1 MAKRTVDPRRF
12 LLLGSFTD
20 WVVASRQR
28 ANEQVESAAAI
39 AKERGLRSARLLQ
52 LRWVADPALGYPS
65 APFTVWRRRS
75 NGLKTPTVGF
85 STTSILGL
93 TFVVLDRPC
102 VYVSVSMDG
111 PGGAVLAFAGMPY
124 SSSMLT
130 PQVAAAGPTTV
141 GISGSRIQTLVVPS
155 GTSVLGITGI
165 DAATVDDPAW
175 EQIEIVGLPSDGRFA
190 GVQRLDAPQ
199 GLTGALGDP
208 DDAARD
214 RFRRGAP
221 FYGWDALMQPAKP
234 APTWT
239 LADDRAMIRAV
250 HDTMLDPLLD
260 MVTSLPARQHQT
272 YTVNHTLTTS
282 TGQAA
287 DASFSPLR
295 VLLYGAATDP
305 LASLIT
311 GYGTAY
317 EVIAEPGS
325 PFGSHLA
332 ASVGPATAPV
342 AYDYMVTA
350 DYDKGTLSTSASVV
364 YAALLLNPRGV
375 LPPPTPTSVSV
386 NSDGMQAPVVTDGPW
401 RTVDRISWDRVSETL
416 PFQIGSFA
424 LARQALAPAGGVEPL
439 MDKRMYDTA
448 LQPIAATISS
458 NPATVNRMAA
468 LDERYQIASSP
479 NPNALLYGVAMQDLF
494 GTWSRWAT
502 TTFAVG
508 EPPPG
513 PATILST
520 RLDTSAATGLC
531 PGTLVVELSW
541 DWANRSPA
549 SIDLV
554 GRRYGQGTPAER
566 PADLSIPASLPAS
579 LTSGSGAIARIEFA
593 AGGQVSAVTPGGGL
607 SVGVE
612 YVSLDGLQ
620 LVTTPVTNHGPR
632 RYRVTATGLQLDF
645 SSAPMIGVATWA
657 RGTEAV
663 FPQRVG
669 PWSAEPSVA
678 SASDPRPPVM
688 SVEHEDVLM
697 TSLGDASG
705 EHHAMLSW
713 PAAPGAAGYFAYTV
727 AESKF
732 RADRGLGEPATS
744 LTLSQRL
751 AELRNLHAAN
761 PDRRSFTRVNA
772 TVVPGTSMQITL
784 PRGTKEIHLFVVLA
798 VSAGQVESSW
808 PGLSDPLRRKRPI
821 AYAAPQV
828 VRPSPPSL
836 EVTRVL
842 DSSVL
847 PPRYRASVRVQ
858 TSPGATVGR
867 VDLHRVR
874 VPDAATELDTMGPP
888 VAQLTGSS
896 GAFTVTPRTSTE
908 PGESQLI
915 GTITGNDGVEGSWK
929 PVYYRAVAWGT
940 DDPTRGQYGG
950 RSEPSAPR
958 SVLVPPADPPQM
970 SAVTYLLP
978 TLGSADARID
988 LSTAAPVAPTALG
1001 PHRIEVEVITE
1012 HPDGSSE
1019 TTFVHPA
1026 PVLPPDPDTNRLELL
1041 ATTGPGSGLSGAWRD
1056 STSAGTTPLHVLVR
1070 RSSFA
1075 DVLRARIRLTDPL
1088 GRLTE
1093 RTIVVPTG
1101 SPIIAP
1107 DIISPTITVVPAGRI
1122 FTFKTSVPAQVG
1134 GQPYRLK
1141 VSYAQDRVP
1150 PLRRGRTH
1158 RFDVALASIRRFR
1171 RGENIFADAT
1181 IPVPARR
1188 TARRRGLT
1196 TITLGLR
1203 GAGVLT
1209 VTIVAPDATTATLT
1223 RTIGRG
1229 A

>member
-28 ANEQVESAAAI
+28 ANEQVASAASI
-39 AKERGLRSARLLQ
+39 AKERELRSARLLQ
-52 LRWVADPALGYPS
+52 LRWVADPVLGYPS

-75 NGLKTPTVGF
+75 SGVKVPTVGF

-102 VYVSVSMDG
+102 VYISIPMDG
-111 PGGAVLAFAGMPY
+111 PGGAVFAFAGMPY

-130 PQVAAAGPTTV
+130 PQIAAAGPTTV
-141 GISGSRIQTLVVPS
+141 GISGSRIQTVLVPS
-155 GTSVLGITGI
+155 GTSILGITGI
-165 DAATVDDPAW
+165 DAATADDPAW
-175 EQIEIVGLPSDGRFA
+175 ERIEIVGLPSDGRFA

-199 GLTGALGDP
+199 GLIGALGDP
-208 DDAARD
+208 ADAARD

-239 LADDRAMIRAV
+239 LADDKAMIQAV
-250 HDTMLDPLLD
+250 HDTMLDPLLA

-282 TGQAA
+282 TGQTA
-287 DASFSPLR
+287 DANFSPLR

-311 GYGTAY
+311 GFGTAY
-317 EVIAEPGS
+317 EIIAEPGS

-332 ASVGPATAPV
+332 VAVGLATAPV

-350 DYDKGTLSTSASVV
+350 DYDKGTLSTSSPVV

-375 LPPPTPTSVSV
+375 LPPPTPTNVSV

-401 RTVDRISWDRVSETL
+401 RTVNRIGWDRVSESL

-554 GRRYGQGTPAER
+554 GRRYGQSTPAER
-566 PADLSIPASLPAS
+566 PADLSIPATLPAS
-579 LTSGSGAIARIEFA
+579 LTSGSGAMARIEFA
-593 AGGQVSAVTPGGGL
+593 AGGQVSAVTPGSGL

-612 YVSLDGLQ
+612 HVSLDGRQ
-620 LVTTPVTNHGPR
+620 LVTTPVTNQGPR
-632 RYRVTATGLQLDF
+632 RYRVTVTGLQLDF

-713 PAAPGAAGYFAYTV
+713 PAAPGAVGYFAYTV

-732 RADRGLGEPATS
+732 RADRGQGEPATS

-751 AELRNLHAAN
+751 AELRNSYAAN

-798 VSAGQVESSW
+798 VSAGQVESAW
-808 PGLSDPLRRKRPI
+808 PGLSDALRRKRPI

-828 VRPSPPSL
+828 VRPSPPTL
-836 EVTRVL
+836 EVARVL
-842 DSSVL
+842 DSSMM
-847 PPRYRASVRVQ
+847 PPTYRAAVRIQ
-858 TSPGATVGR
+858 TSPGGTVSR

-874 VPDAATELDTMGPP
+874 VPDAAAELDTMGPP
-888 VAQLTGSS
+888 VAQLSGSS
-896 GAFTVTPRTSTE
+896 GGFTVVARTSTE

-915 GTITGNDGVEGSWK
+915 GTITGNDSVAGSWK
-929 PVYYRAVAWGT
+929 PVFYRAVAWGT
-940 DDPTRGQYGG
+940 DDQTRGQYAG

-958 SVLVPPADPPQM
+958 SVVVPPATPPDL
-970 SAVTYLLP
+970 SIPTYVLP

-988 LSTAAPVAPTALG
+988 LATAAPVAPTPLG

-1012 HPDGSSE
+1012 HAGGATQ
-1019 TTFVHPA
+1019 TTLAYPA
-1026 PVLPPDPDTNRLELL
+1026 PVLPPDPNANRLDLL
-1041 ATTGPGSGLSGAWRD
+1041 GTTAPGAGVSGVWRD
-1056 STSAGTTPLHVLVR
+1056 ATSAGTTPLHVLVR
-1070 RSSFA
+1070 RSAFT

-1088 GRLTE
+1088 GRVTE
-1093 RTIVVPTG
+1093 RTVVVPAG

-1107 DIISPTITVVPAGRI
+1107 DIITPRLKTVSGGTLL
-1122 FTFKTSVPAQVG
+1122 TFVTSVPHQIG

-1141 VSYAQDRVP
+1141 VSYAQRRVAP
-1150 PLRRGRTH
+1150 ARRGRT
-1158 RFDVALASIRRFR
+1158 FKLDVLLGSIRRFR
-1171 RGENIFADAT
+1171 RTENIFADT
-1181 IPVPARR
+1181 TVPVPVRR
-1188 TARRRGLT
+1188 TARSLGR
-1196 TITLGLR
+1196 TIITVGLR
-1203 GAGVLT
+1203 GSGVVT
-1209 VTIVAPDATTATLT
+1209 VTVVAPDATSATLT
-1223 RTIGRG
+1223 RTI
-1229 A
+1229 

>member
-20 WVVASRQR
+20 WVVASRER
-28 ANEQVESAAAI
+28 ANEKVESAAAI
-39 AKERGLRSARLLQ
+39 AKERGLRSTRLLQ

-75 NGLKTPTVGF
+75 SGVGAPTVGF

-93 TFVVLDRPC
+93 AFVVLDRPC
-102 VYVSVSMDG
+102 VYAGVSMDG
-111 PGGAVLAFAGMPY
+111 PGGAVFAFTGMPY

-141 GISGSRIQTLVVPS
+141 GISGSQIQTLLVPS
-155 GTSVLGITGI
+155 GTTILGVTGI

-175 EQIEIVGLPSDGRFA
+175 EQIEIVGLPSDGRFG

-199 GLTGALGDP
+199 GLIGALGDP
-208 DDAARD
+208 ADAARD

-221 FYGWDALMQPAKP
+221 FYGWDALMQPAAP

-239 LADDRAMIRAV
+239 LADDKAMIQAV

-260 MVTSLPARQHQT
+260 MVQTLPARQHQT

-282 TGQAA
+282 TGQTA
-287 DASFSPLR
+287 DANFSPLR

-317 EVIAEPGS
+317 EVMAEPGS

-332 ASVGPATAPV
+332 ASVGLAAAPV
-342 AYDYMVTA
+342 SYDYMVTA
-350 DYDKGTLSTSASVV
+350 DYDKGTLSASAPVV
-364 YAALLLNPRGV
+364 YAALLLSPRGV
-375 LPPPTPTSVSV
+375 LPPPAPTNLAV
-386 NSDGMQAPVVTDGPW
+386 NNDGMQAPVVTDGPW
-401 RTVDRISWDRVSETL
+401 RTVNRISWDRVSQTL

-448 LQPIAATISS
+448 LQPIATTISS
-458 NPATVNRMAA
+458 NPAMVNRAAA
-468 LDERYQIASSP
+468 LDERYQIAPSP

-502 TTFAVG
+502 TTFAAG

-513 PATILST
+513 PATIIST
-520 RLDTSAATGLC
+520 RLDTSAASGLC
-531 PGTLVVELSW
+531 PGTLVVELTW
-541 DWANRSPA
+541 DWANRSPI
-549 SIDLV
+549 SLEIV
-554 GRRYGQGTPAER
+554 GRRYAQSTPAER
-566 PADLSIPASLPAS
+566 PSDLSIPATLPAS
-579 LTSGSGAIARIEFA
+579 LTAGSGAVAKLEFA
-593 AGGQVSAVTPGGGL
+593 VSGQISAITPGSGL
-607 SVGVE
+607 SATVQHI
-612 YVSLDGLQ
+612 SLDGFTI
-620 LVTTPVTNHGPR
+620 VPTPVTNHGPR
-632 RYRVTATGLQLDF
+632 RYRLTVTGLQLDF
-645 SSAPMIGVATWA
+645 TSAPMIGIALWA

-663 FPQRVG
+663 APSRVG
-669 PWSAEPSVA
+669 PWSVAPSVG

-688 SVEHEDVLM
+688 TVEHEDVLM

-705 EHHAMLSW
+705 EHHAQLSW
-713 PAAPGAAGYFAYTV
+713 PAAPGAAGYFVYTV

-732 RADRGLGEPATS
+732 RADRGQSEPALS

-751 AELRNLHAAN
+751 AELRNLYAAN
-761 PDRRSFTRVNA
+761 PDRRSFARLNA
-772 TVVPGTSMQITL
+772 KVVPETSMQITL
-784 PRGTKEIHLFVVLA
+784 PRGTEEIHLFVVLA
-798 VSAGQVESSW
+798 VSAGQVESAW

-842 DSSVL
+842 DSSAL
-847 PPRYRASVRVQ
+847 PPRYRASVRIQ
-858 TSPGATVGR
+858 TSPGAAVGR

-896 GAFTVTPRTSTE
+896 GAFTVAPRTSTE

-958 SVLVPPADPPQM
+958 SVVVPPADPPQL
-970 SAVTYLLP
+970 STLTYVLP
-978 TLGSADARID
+978 TLGSADARFD

-1012 HPDGSSE
+1012 HPGGSSE

-1026 PVLPPDPDTNRLELL
+1026 PVLPPDPDANRLELL
-1041 ATTGPGSGLSGAWRD
+1041 RTTGPGSGVSGAWRD
-1056 STSAGTTPLHVLVR
+1056 ATSAGTTPLHVLVR
-1070 RSSFA
+1070 RSSFT

-1088 GRLTE
+1088 GRVTE

-1107 DIISPTITVVPAGRI
+1107 DIISPKVTVVPAGRV
-1122 FTFKTSVPAQVG
+1122 FTFKTSVPDQIG

-1150 PLRRGRTH
+1150 PLRRGKTH
-1158 RFDVALASIRRFR
+1158 HVDIVLASIPRFR

-1181 IPVPARR
+1181 IPVPVRR
-1188 TARRRGLT
+1188 TARSHGLT

-1203 GAGVLT
+1203 GSGVLT
-1209 VTIVAPDATTATLT
+1209 VTVVAPDATSATLT

>member
-28 ANEQVESAAAI
+28 ANDQVESAAAI

-75 NGLKTPTVGF
+75 SAVKTPTVGF

-102 VYVSVSMDG
+102 VYISVTMDG

-124 SSSMLT
+124 SSAMLT
-130 PQVAAAGPTTV
+130 PQVAAAGPITV
-141 GISGSRIQTLVVPS
+141 GISGSRIQTVLVPS
-155 GTSVLGITGI
+155 GTSILGITGI
-165 DAATVDDPAW
+165 DAATVDDPSW
-175 EQIEIVGLPSDGRFA
+175 ERIEIVGLPSDGRFA

-199 GLTGALGDP
+199 GLIGALGDP
-208 DDAARD
+208 ADAARD

-221 FYGWDALMQPAKP
+221 FYGWDALMQPARP

-239 LADDRAMIRAV
+239 LADDKAMIQAV
-250 HDTMLDPLLD
+250 RDTMLDPLLD

-272 YTVNHTLTTS
+272 YTVSHTLTTS
-282 TGQAA
+282 TGQSA
-287 DASFSPLR
+287 DATFSPLR
-295 VLLYGAATDP
+295 TLLYGAATDP

-317 EVIAEPGS
+317 EVIAEPAS
-325 PFGSHLA
+325 PLLA
-332 ASVGPATAPV
+332 AVGSVSTVV

-350 DYDKGTLSTSASVV
+350 DYDKGTLSTSAPVE

-375 LPPPTPTSVSV
+375 LPPPTPTNTAV

-401 RTVDRISWDRVSETL
+401 RTVNRISWDRVPETL
-416 PFQIGSFA
+416 PFQIGSFS

-468 LDERYQIASSP
+468 LDDRYQIASSP
-479 NPNALLYGVAMQDLF
+479 DPNALLYGVAMQDLF

-502 TTFAVG
+502 TAFAVG
-508 EPPPG
+508 EPPPA

-520 RLDTSAATGLC
+520 RLDTSAAIGLC
-531 PGTLVVELSW
+531 PGMLVVELSW
-541 DWANRSPA
+541 DWANRSPL
-549 SIDLV
+549 SLEIV
-554 GRRYGQGTPAER
+554 GRRYAQSVPAER
-566 PADLSIPASLPAS
+566 PADLSIPAVLPAS
-579 LTSGSGAIARIEFA
+579 LTSGSGTVAKIEFA
-593 AGGQVSAVTPGGGL
+593 ATGQVAAITPGSGL
-607 SVGVE
+607 SATVQHI
-612 YVSLDGLQ
+612 SLDGFTI
-620 LVTTPVTNHGPR
+620 VSAPVTNHGPR
-632 RYRVTATGLQLDF
+632 RYRLTVTGLQLDF
-645 SSAPMIGVATWA
+645 TSAPMIGIALWA

-663 FPQRVG
+663 APSRVG
-669 PWSAEPSVA
+669 PWSVEPSVG

-688 SVEHEDVLM
+688 NVEHEDVLM

-705 EHHAMLSW
+705 EHHAQLSW
-713 PAAPGAAGYFAYTV
+713 PPAPGSAGYFVYTV

-732 RADRGLGEPATS
+732 RADRGQSEPAPS
-744 LTLSQRL
+744 LNLSQRL
-751 AELRNLHAAN
+751 AELRNLYAAN
-761 PDRRSFTRVNA
+761 PDRRSFARVNA
-772 TVVPGTSMQITL
+772 KVVPETSMQIAL

-847 PPRYRASVRVQ
+847 PPSYRASVRIQ

-896 GAFTVTPRTSTE
+896 GSFTVTPRTSTE

-915 GTITGNDGVEGSWK
+915 GTITGNDSVQGSWK

-970 SAVTYLLP
+970 SALTYLLP

-988 LSTAAPVAPTALG
+988 LSTVAPVAPTALG

-1019 TTFVHPA
+1019 TAFVHPA
-1026 PVLPPDPDTNRLELL
+1026 PVLPPNPDTNRLEVLGI
-1041 ATTGPGSGLSGAWRD
+1041 AGPGAGLSGVWRD
-1056 STSAGTTPLHVLVR
+1056 ATSAGTTPLHVLVR
-1070 RSSFA
+1070 RSSFT
-1075 DVLRARIRLTDPL
+1075 DLLKARIRLTDPL
-1088 GRLTE
+1088 GRVTE
-1093 RTIVVPTG
+1093 RTIVVPSG

-1107 DIISPTITVVPAGRI
+1107 DIIGPMITVVPGGRI
-1122 FTFKTSVPAQVG
+1122 FTFKTSVPDQIG

-1150 PLRRGRTH
+1150 PLRRSRAH
-1158 RFDVALASIRRFR
+1158 RFDVGLASIRRFR
-1171 RGENIFADAT
+1171 RGENILADAT
-1181 IPVPARR
+1181 MPVPARR
-1188 TARRRGLT
+1188 TARRHGLT

-1203 GAGVLT
+1203 GSGVLT
-1209 VTIVAPDATTATLT
+1209 VTIVAPDATSTTLT
-1223 RTIGRG
+1223 RIIGRG